1 MANVLWWYP
10 QPQVQWVQVAPETI
24 AFLAILMLINIVAIL
39 WALIDIARSKGDT
52 GYKLIW
58 AFICVIFGIIG
69 AIIYYFAE
77 KYGRPAP
84 RPRGR

>member
-1 MANVLWWYP
+1 MANWLWWYP
-10 QPQVQWVQVAPETI
+10 QPQITWVQLTPETV
-24 AFLAILMLINIVAIL
+24 AFLGILMLINIVVIL

-69 AIIYYFAE
+69 AIIYYFVE
-77 KYGRPAP
+77 KYGKPTP
-84 RPRGR
+84 RPRRR